1 MKRRILMILLAAAL
15 CAGIGYC
22 APRLMFR
29 KVYTNVPE
37 TSKPQYF
44 MEIQRDDETGVDY
57 VILLDKN
64 KNPVDMELRVDA
76 KGNPFVTSEF
86 TSK

>member
-1 MKRRILMILLAAAL
+1 MKKRILTILLAVAV

-22 APRLMFR
+22 ASKPIFN
-29 KVYTNVPE
+29 KVYTNVPVI
-37 TSKPQYF
+37 SKSQYF
-44 MEIQRDDETGVDY
+44 MEIQRDSETGVDY

-64 KNPVDMELRVDA
+64 KNPVDMELRLNT
-76 KGNPFVTSEF
+76 KGTPFVPSSL